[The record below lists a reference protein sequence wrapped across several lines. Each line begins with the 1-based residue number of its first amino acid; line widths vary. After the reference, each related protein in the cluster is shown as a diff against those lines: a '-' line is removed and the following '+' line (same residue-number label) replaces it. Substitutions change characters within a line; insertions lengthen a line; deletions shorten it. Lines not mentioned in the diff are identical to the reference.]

1 MALTVAELVATL
13 GLDDGPLNREMGQMG
28 GRFKGAGGKLMGIA
42 SGLAKTGGLAIAAA
56 VGTSLAMG
64 FKRLTAIENAEA
76 SLRGLGHSAK
86 DVQLIMDNA
95 LASVKGTAYG
105 LDEAATIAGS
115 AVAAGIQPG
124 KDLERV
130 LKLTADAATIGK
142 APLNEMGAIFNK
154 VAASGKVSAREI
166 NQLHLR
172 GIPIVQLLGKTLGK
186 TTAEVYEM
194 SRRGELDF
202 ATFAQAME
210 DGLGGS
216 ALASGNTTMGALRN
230 VGAAAGRLGASLLS
244 GVFPIFKQVFGGAI
258 TLLDSLTEKVGP
270 LAEALGDA
278 LGGALQ
284 SEGFKS
290 FISGVGDVLSTVV
303 PLVIDGFRTLAQAL
317 VDAGLLDVL
326 EAFWGHIQT
335 LGAEVKKTLQH
346 LARWWRQ
353 HGDEVKAALA
363 PLWEAVKV
371 VFEAIFGVIQGVMTI
386 IAGVIRTVLALI
398 RGDWSGAWNGIKQIA
413 KGAGQVIVA
422 IVKGWSKLAVAALR
436 LAWNLAVAAT
446 RAAWNALKSAV
457 SSGVSRVVGFVR
469 SLPGKIR
476 SAIGN
481 LGSLL
486 WDAGAALIRG
496 LINGITSK
504 LSELWG
510 KVSGIAGKIK
520 SLKGPLDK
528 DAILLRPA
536 GEAIIGGLMQGIGAQ
551 LGPLYSQVSG
561 IAPRLAQLAPTA
573 SLALAGPQLAGAP
586 RGAAGRDSG
595 ASEHIHI
602 HMPAGTALV
611 GMAREV
617 GDAIAPHVRRSA
629 DAAARHRARRR

>member
-1 MALTVAELVATL
+1 MGVAA
-13 GLDDGPLNREMGQMG
+13 
-28 GRFKGAGGKLMGIA
+28 
-42 SGLAKTGGLAIAAA
+42 GLAKTGGVAIAAA

-64 FKRLTAIENAEA
+64 FKRLTAIEKAEA

-86 DVQLIMDNA
+86 DVQRIMDNA

-270 LAEALGDA
+270 VAEALGDA

-284 SEGFKS
+284 SEGFKDFLS
-290 FISGVGDVLSTVV
+290 DVGSAIETVV
-303 PLVIDGFRTLAQAL
+303 PLVLEGFQALGNAL
-317 VDAGLLDVL
+317 VDAGLMDVL
-326 EAFWGHIQT
+326 EEFWGHIQT
-335 LGAEVKKTLQH
+335 LGGEVKKTLDH
-346 LARWWRQ
+346 LVAWWAE
-353 HGDEVKAALA
+353 HGDEVKAVLG
-363 PLWEAVKV
+363 PLWDAVKAT
-371 VFEAIFGVIQGVMTI
+371 FEAIFGVIQGVMNI
-386 IAGVIRTVLALI
+386 IAGIIRTVLAVI

-413 KGAGQVIVA
+413 RGAGQVIVA
-422 IVKGWSKLAVAALR
+422 IVKGLSKLAVAALQ
-436 LAWNLAVAAT
+436 LAWNLLVAAT
-446 RAAWNALKSAV
+446 RAAWNALKNAV

-486 WDAGAALIRG
+486 WDAGRSLIQG
-496 LINGITSK
+496 LISGITSK
-504 LSELWG
+504 LGELWG
-510 KVSGIAGKIK
+510 KVSGIAGRIRD
-520 SLKGPLDK
+520 LKGPLDY
-528 DAILLRPA
+528 DRVLLRPA
-536 GEAIIGGLMQGIGAQ
+536 GQAIMDGLIRGIGDR
-551 LGPLYSQVSG
+551 GP
-561 IAPRLAQLAPTA
+561 ALAATMGGVTA
-573 SLALAGPQLAGAP
+573 SLVVAPLGERVPPLAAGGY
-586 RGAAGRDSG
+586 GAAG
-595 ASEHIHI
+595 AAPVIHEHH
-602 HMPAGTALV
+602 HVHLPGGTALV
-611 GMAREV
+611 GMASEV
-617 GDAIAPHVRRSA
+617 GSALAPHVRRSA